1 MRQHQPVSRPAL
13 CQASSA
19 MDVLAPCA
27 PPVPPMPPIP
37 QPPAEFLHGWK
48 RHSMGKPV
56 TDRQLF
62 WEFCFKRN
70 VATATSVAPTRAFG
84 RSGFSCTS
92 KSAGQRNRGQPRTS
106 VAKTRKIVLHS
117 GSVDCNRHLDTT
129 KSADCGQ
136 IFGSVLGWP
145 KGKTWRMDAGLVGQA
160 TACSKCI
167 LQPAP
172 NASESVYRPPFSN
185 CLVKKFSN
193 NGMLCVSLVMLISS
207 RKYRL
212 EFDL

>member
-1 MRQHQPVSRPAL
+1 MRQHQPVSRPARS
-13 CQASSA
+13 QASSA

-117 GSVDCNRHLDTT
+117 GSVDCNRHSDATE
-129 KSADCGQ
+129 SADCGQ
-136 IFGSVLGWP
+136 IFGRVLKRP
-145 KGKTWRMDAGLVGQA
+145 KGKSRRMDAGMVGQA
-160 TACSKCI
+160 TAGAKCI
-167 LQPAP
+167 RSTSRVQCIRAIHSRKPCPKWKVARSWRRTGHAVPA
-172 NASESVYRPPFSN
+172 
-185 CLVKKFSN
+185 
-193 NGMLCVSLVMLISS
+193 LCVSA
-207 RKYRL
+207 K
-212 EFDL
+212 